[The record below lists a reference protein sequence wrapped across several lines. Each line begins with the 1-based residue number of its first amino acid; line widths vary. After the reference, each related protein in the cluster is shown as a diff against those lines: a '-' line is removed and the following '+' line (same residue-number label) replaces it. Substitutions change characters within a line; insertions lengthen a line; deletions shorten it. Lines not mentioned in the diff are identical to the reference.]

1 MNNLHHIGN
10 TSERYIRS
18 VIYWEAL
25 MCRWSSTATSTIRAR
40 CALRSMIKKV
50 IAAGRP
56 AAIPFVGIHM
66 KYTFC
71 VSLPGTKI
79 GIEESKRKKSE

>member
-1 MNNLHHIGN
+1 MFI
-10 TSERYIRS
+10 S
-18 VIYWEAL
+18 
-25 MCRWSSTATSTIRAR
+25 
-40 CALRSMIKKV
+40 K

-71 VSLPGTKI
+71 ASLPGTKI
-79 GIEESKRKKSE
+79 GIEESKRKKPK

>member
-1 MNNLHHIGN
+1 
-10 TSERYIRS
+10 
-18 VIYWEAL
+18 
-25 MCRWSSTATSTIRAR
+25 
-40 CALRSMIKKV
+40 MIKKKNSV
-50 IAAGRP
+50 VSIMNRKVKAAGLP

-79 GIEESKRKKSE
+79 GIEESKRKKPE